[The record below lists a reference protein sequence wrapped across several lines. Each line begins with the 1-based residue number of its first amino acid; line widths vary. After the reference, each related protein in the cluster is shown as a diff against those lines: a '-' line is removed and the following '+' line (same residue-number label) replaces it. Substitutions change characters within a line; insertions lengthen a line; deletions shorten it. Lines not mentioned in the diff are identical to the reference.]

1 MFQPENVFTMPKD
14 RFFPVLNS
22 TIMNRGSQS
31 KEDMIFE
38 DNENAKDKEEIA
50 VKEVLLVNM
59 I

>member
-1 MFQPENVFTMPKD
+1 
-14 RFFPVLNS
+14 
-22 TIMNRGSQS
+22 
-31 KEDMIFE
+31 MIFE